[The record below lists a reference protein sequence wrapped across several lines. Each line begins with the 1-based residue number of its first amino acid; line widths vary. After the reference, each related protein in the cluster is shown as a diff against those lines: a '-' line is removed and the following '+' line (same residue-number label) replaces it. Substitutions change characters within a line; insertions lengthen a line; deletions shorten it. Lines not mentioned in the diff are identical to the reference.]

1 MTWEKNAPLWPVPV
15 PPESHSHAHGQAA
28 KRLSC
33 LPQWL
38 GRSCCSPGVGMEW
51 PLSLHPPGGCSSFWP
66 LSSAACHLTWP
77 QWGQPSSCQ
86 LASAGYIMP
95 SCASFQEGQ
104 LLTLPRQGCE
114 ITRKSGAGRALFLC
128 FLFALM
134 WQVFWPCSKEIS
146 PWGKSK
152 RTWICKGRLKYTMS
166 RETFLQKNTVSMTH
180 TLWDVL
186 FSKNKSIGSQNQTT
200 CKHFACICHHR

>member
-1 MTWEKNAPLWPVPV
+1 MHQGKKPLTF
-15 PPESHSHAHGQAA
+15 
-28 KRLSC
+28 LSDSST
-33 LPQWL
+33 LVSALKLYLAIASPI
-38 GRSCCSPGVGMEW
+38 SPGWAGGGGGGRPGGWV
-51 PLSLHPPGGCSSFWP
+51 SLGASPPGQGGRHICSGTSG
-66 LSSAACHLTWP
+66 
-77 QWGQPSSCQ
+77 GQPSSCQ

>member
-1 MTWEKNAPLWPVPV
+1 MHECVLFQFSFHQAYPWLFTDFPAEGSGWMMTWEKNAPLWPVPL
-15 PPESHSHAHGQAA
+15 PPESHSHARGHAA

-77 QWGQPSSCQ
+77 HWGQPSSCQ

-95 SCASFQEGQ
+95 SCASLQEGQ
-104 LLTLPRQGCE
+104 LWHSHDRAVKLLGKVGQGERCFC
-114 ITRKSGAGRALFLC
+114 AFCLF
-128 FLFALM
+128 
-134 WQVFWPCSKEIS
+134 
-146 PWGKSK
+146 
-152 RTWICKGRLKYTMS
+152 
-166 RETFLQKNTVSMTH
+166 
-180 TLWDVL
+180 
-186 FSKNKSIGSQNQTT
+186 
-200 CKHFACICHHR
+200 